1 MKERLL
7 MAGENEF
14 LELLERSSPRG
25 GTAARVPKEQ
35 VEGTEEASCP
45 AFGFLRG
52 LHAQALQVEFRL
64 RNGNSEWFSY
74 GLLGHWRLNPSEG
87 ILLKF
92 AGGDVVSLVLIRGS
106 NLDALVNDTI
116 NLTDRGFQ
124 RARITYVREMEEEEL
139 RLAGEGEPT
148 IDSIEVAE
156 FESQEGL
163 RDWLKT
169 NAPAFV
175 R

>member
-1 MKERLL
+1 LS
-7 MAGENEF
+7 GESEF
-14 LELLERSSPRG
+14 LELLERTSPRG
-25 GTAARVPKEQ
+25 GGAARVPKEK
-35 VEGTEEASCP
+35 VEGMEEACCP

-52 LHAQALQVEFRL
+52 LHTQALQVEFRL

-74 GLLGHWRLNPSEG
+74 SLLGHWRHNPSEG
-87 ILLKF
+87 LLLKF

-106 NLDALVNDTI
+106 NLDALVNETI

-139 RLAGEGEPT
+139 QQAGEGEPT
-148 IDSIEVAE
+148 IDRIDIAE
-156 FESQEGL
+156 FESQEEL
-163 RDWLKT
+163 REWVKQ